1 MTSDLTP
8 RQKSVL
14 EYIISFQRENRMA
27 PTVRE
32 ICAHL
37 GLSGPAGIHRVLNIL
52 KDKGYILADPGKKRS
67 WRINKDITG
76 SGIPLV
82 GTIAAG
88 QPVEAIENLEGELPV
103 SPGLFG
109 CKQCFSLRV
118 KGDSMINAH
127 ILDGD
132 LVIIRPQ
139 QRVENGEI
147 AAVIVQNQLPEA
159 TLKIVRRTRCALYLE
174 SANPAFSPLVFKG
187 PQRKYVSI
195 IGKYVGIVRKA

>member
-1 MTSDLTP
+1 MTSNLTP

-14 EYIISFQRENRMA
+14 DFITAFQQEHRMA

-37 GLSGPAGIHRVLNIL
+37 GLRGPAGIHRLLGVL
-52 KDKGYILADPGKKRS
+52 KDQGYIISEPGKKRS
-67 WRINKDITG
+67 WRTRVENTG
-76 SGIPLV
+76 QGIPLV

-88 QPVEAIENLEGELPV
+88 VPLEAIENVEGELAV

-109 CKQCFSLRV
+109 CDLCFGLRV
-118 KGDSMINAH
+118 SGDSMIDAH

-132 LVIIRPQ
+132 LAIIRPQ

-147 AAVIVQNQLPEA
+147 AAVTVEGQLPEA
-159 TLKIVRRTRCALYLE
+159 TLKIVRRDRYSLSLMP
-174 SANPAFSPLVFKG
+174 ANSAFSPLVFKG
-187 PQRKYVSI
+187 PQRKGVAV
-195 IGKYVGIVRKA
+195 IGKLVGVIRRG